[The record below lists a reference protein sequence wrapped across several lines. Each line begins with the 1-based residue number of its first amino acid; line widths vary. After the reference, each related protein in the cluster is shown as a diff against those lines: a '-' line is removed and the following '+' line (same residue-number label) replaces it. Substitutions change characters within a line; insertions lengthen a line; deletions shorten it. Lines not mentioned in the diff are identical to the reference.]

1 MLEVHYNAMNK
12 YNQETFK
19 DDERKQADTLGWLM
33 MAIGVNE
40 ITEKTIDEMIFRTR
54 FLDFVWGK
62 SYFVSNPS
70 DADLRQLFK
79 NHIGLKIVI
88 TNRGLKDKRTR
99 HKFMVNQ
106 LHNIERSILE
116 KINNLASLRQAPKL
130 GGLMTGGPTQ
140 HTHKSIEV
148 PSPFRNLNFSH

>member
-62 SYFVSNPS
+62 SYFREDPS
-70 DADLRQLFK
+70 TTDLRQLFK
-79 NHIGLKIVI
+79 NHLGLRIVI
-88 TNRGLKDKRTR
+88 TNRGLKNISTR

-106 LHNIERSILE
+106 LKNIEN
-116 KINNLASLRQAPKL
+116 KIIGKIKN
-130 GGLMTGGPTQ
+130 
-140 HTHKSIEV
+140 
-148 PSPFRNLNFSH
+148 

>member
-62 SYFVSNPS
+62 SYFRHDPS
-70 DADLRQLFK
+70 DAALRQLFK
-79 NHIGLKIVI
+79 NHLGLRIVI
-88 TNRGLKDKRTR
+88 TNRGMNSISTR
-99 HKFMVNQ
+99 HKFMVHQ
-106 LHNIERSILE
+106 LRNVERNILN
-116 KINNLASLRQAPKL
+116 KINK
-130 GGLMTGGPTQ
+130 
-140 HTHKSIEV
+140 
-148 PSPFRNLNFSH
+148 

>member
-62 SYFVSNPS
+62 PYFNQDPS
-70 DADLRQLFK
+70 DSALRQLFK
-79 NHIGLKIVI
+79 NHLGLRIVI
-88 TNRGLKDKRTR
+88 TNRGMNSISTR
-99 HKFMVNQ
+99 HKFMVHQ
-106 LHNIERSILE
+106 LRNVERNILN
-116 KINNLASLRQAPKL
+116 KINK
-130 GGLMTGGPTQ
+130 
-140 HTHKSIEV
+140 
-148 PSPFRNLNFSH
+148 

>member
-40 ITEKTIDEMIFRTR
+40 ITEKTVEEIIFRTR

-62 SYFVSNPS
+62 AYFNQDPS
-70 DADLRQLFK
+70 DSALRQLFK
-79 NHIGLKIVI
+79 NHLGLRIVI
-88 TNRGLKDKRTR
+88 TNRGLVNKNTR
-99 HKFMVNQ
+99 HRFMVHQ
-106 LHNIERSILE
+106 LKNIERNILN
-116 KINNLASLRQAPKL
+116 KISN
-130 GGLMTGGPTQ
+130 
-140 HTHKSIEV
+140 
-148 PSPFRNLNFSH
+148 

>member
-88 TNRGLKDKRTR
+88 TNRGLKDKSTR
-99 HKFMVNQ
+99 HKFMVAQ
-106 LHNIERSILE
+106 LNSLEE
-116 KINNLASLRQAPKL
+116 KIMEQINK
-130 GGLMTGGPTQ
+130 
-140 HTHKSIEV
+140 
-148 PSPFRNLNFSH
+148 

>member
-40 ITEKTIDEMIFRTR
+40 ITEKTVEEIIFRTR
-54 FLDFVWGK
+54 FLDFVWGRP
-62 SYFVSNPS
+62 YFTQDPS
-70 DADLRQLFK
+70 DSALRQLFK
-79 NHIGLKIVI
+79 NHIGLRIAV
-88 TNRGLKDKRTR
+88 TNRYLKNISTR

-106 LHNIERSILE
+106 LQTIEERIM
-116 KINNLASLRQAPKL
+116 KQINN
-130 GGLMTGGPTQ
+130 
-140 HTHKSIEV
+140 
-148 PSPFRNLNFSH
+148 